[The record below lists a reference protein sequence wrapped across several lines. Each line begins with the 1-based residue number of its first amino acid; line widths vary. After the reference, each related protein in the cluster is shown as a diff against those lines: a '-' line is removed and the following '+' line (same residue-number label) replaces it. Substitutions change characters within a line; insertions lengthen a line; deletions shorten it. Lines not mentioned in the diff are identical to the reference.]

1 MIIRDSYDALLMEE
15 LSVTAAE
22 TLTGEHVI
30 NITEPGGIDAAHII
44 ITAEAASAPITISV
58 LGAEDKAG
66 EFTPVEGLS
75 FTTEA
80 ATAFE
85 YRNRLPLHCPQYI
98 KLQVKADAAPDTPAA
113 VTLRVAV

>member
-1 MIIRDSYDALLMEE
+1 MIIRDAYDALLMSE
-15 LSVTAAE
+15 LTVTAAE
-22 TLTGEHVI
+22 TLTGEHII
-30 NITEPGGIDAAHII
+30 NITEPGGIDAAHLI
-44 ITAEAASAPITISV
+44 ITAAAASAPLTITV
-58 LGAEDKAG
+58 LGAEEKAG

-80 ATAFE
+80 STEFT

-98 KLQVKADAAPDTPAA
+98 KLQVKADSAPDSPAA

>member
-15 LSVTAAE
+15 LTVSAAE

-30 NITEPGGIDAAHII
+30 NIAEPGGIDAAHII
-44 ITAEAASAPITISV
+44 ITAAASSAPLTISV

-80 ATAFE
+80 SKEFA
-85 YRNRLPLHCPQYI
+85 YRNRLPLHCPQFI
-98 KLQVKADAAPDTPAA
+98 KLQVQADAAPESPAA